1 MLLKNLDLKAA
12 LTNGSRLIIKNIFR
26 HLLNVEILSGYHR
39 GQRHYLPKMLFQPSD
54 SWLPFVLKRLQ
65 FPIRLAFS
73 MTINKCQGQ
82 TFDKFLYRPCF
93 PHGQLYVA
101 FSRARA
107 FTDINVKLWESHEQ
121 GYRNGKWYTRNVV
134 IENVLKTC
142 AHPPNASSAAGIVQ
156 SLSNTQQESAVCSPS
171 CISPA
176 SSVSF
181 RSPIKASLLVT
192 PVGYLICPHIANI
205 QSFPYST

>member
-1 MLLKNLDLKAA
+1 M
-12 LTNGSRLIIKNIFR
+12 
-26 HLLNVEILSGYHR
+26 
-39 GQRHYLPKMLFQPSD
+39 
-54 SWLPFVLKRLQ
+54 
-65 FPIRLAFS
+65 
-73 MTINKCQGQ
+73 
-82 TFDKFLYRPCF
+82 
-93 PHGQLYVA
+93 A

-107 FTDINVKLWESHEQ
+107 FTDIKVRLWESHEQ

-142 AHPPNASSAAGIVQ
+142 AHPTKASSAAGIVQ
-156 SLSNTQQESAVCSPS
+156 FISNTQLERAVYSPN

-192 PVGYLICPHIANI
+192 QVGYLICPHIANI
-205 QSFPYST
+205 QYIPYTLVYSKRNEPFCFTYVSVFANGKRFIHSVQCLLWTFV

>member
-1 MLLKNLDLKAA
+1 M
-12 LTNGSRLIIKNIFR
+12 
-26 HLLNVEILSGYHR
+26 
-39 GQRHYLPKMLFQPSD
+39 
-54 SWLPFVLKRLQ
+54 
-65 FPIRLAFS
+65 
-73 MTINKCQGQ
+73 
-82 TFDKFLYRPCF
+82 
-93 PHGQLYVA
+93 A

-107 FTDINVKLWESHEQ
+107 FTDIKVKLLESHEQ

-142 AHPPNASSAAGIVQ
+142 AHPHNASSAAGTVQ
-156 SLSNTQQESAVCSPS
+156 SLSNTQQESAVCSPN

-176 SSVSF
+176 SSVSL

-205 QSFPYST
+205 QSFPYALV